1 MSSYVGLLYSL
12 WGSTGSSWL
21 LNSLEAMNAGMLAE
35 NVIPYELYKVWGEF
49 EQLCDCSPHED
60 RALIRGR
67 LNIFY

>member
-1 MSSYVGLLYSL
+1 MLGFFTAFWAPLAAVGF
-12 WGSTGSSWL
+12 

-60 RALIRGR
+60 RALIRDR